1 MWGRQWYLIVLCHN
15 LKIQDCDQLIVA
27 ADKLTELANHKYMN
41 LETYRKNGQPV
52 RTPVWFMIDNNVIY
66 VVTTADTGK
75 VKRLRNNPAVRI
87 MPSGFRGEPKGE
99 WMEGRARF
107 AEGAE
112 AERAIELRKKRYG
125 LQARLV
131 GLIRD
136 ATTVIAIQL
145 LD

>member
-1 MWGRQWYLIVLCHN
+1 M
-15 LKIQDCDQLIVA
+15 A
-27 ADKLTELANHKYMN
+27 ADKLAELSKHKYIN

-52 RTPVWFMIDNNVIY
+52 STPVWFMIDNNLVY
-66 VVTTADTGK
+66 VVTSSDTGK

-99 WMEGRARF
+99 WMDGKARF

-112 AERAIELRKKRYG
+112 AERAIQLRKKKYG

-131 GLIRD
+131 GIIRG
-136 ATTVIAIQL
+136 ASTVVAIQL
-145 LD
+145 D